1 MNNYFLQELNLS
13 YEFLNVI
20 YSLILLTGL
29 YQIGSL
35 IFKIRVL
42 KNIFS
47 KIRDLKYLN
56 IFISTNLILL
66 IFYPFILFSNKINF
80 IPLLSI
86 GIFVFGILKIFSKFK
101 NIKF

>member
-1 MNNYFLQELNLS
+1 MNNYFLQELNLG

-42 KNIFS
+42 KNI
-47 KIRDLKYLN
+47 LK
-56 IFISTNLILL
+56 
-66 IFYPFILFSNKINF
+66 
-80 IPLLSI
+80 
-86 GIFVFGILKIFSKFK
+86 
-101 NIKF
+101 